1 MSVPVIQ
8 LECGTSG
15 NSVPTILL
23 ECGTSGDTVPTIL
36 LKCNFMGTAYAHM
49 RIGLNSDWEQ
59 GIVIRSTQLP
69 VPGSAL
75 NAEFMPNTTGDN
87 GPASPS
93 QTFTLVFDPVAN
105 TMTFRMSNAT
115 ANSVYTMPAGYYE
128 NSEESYDL
136 KLEVY
141 AAAREGYAELSNL
154 SLLVTG
160 ETPVALDDMRV
171 DFPDTISP
179 VTVSALLGKGFTLS
193 GTITMSWVLTRPRRS
208 EYQAMVRF

>member
-23 ECGTSGDTVPTIL
+23 ECGTSVVTVPTIL

-49 RIGLNSDWEQ
+49 RIGSVSTWEQ
-59 GIVIRSTQLP
+59 GIVLRSTQLP
-69 VPGSAL
+69 VSSL
-75 NAEFMPNTTGDN
+75 NAEFMPNTTGNN

-93 QTFTLVFDPVAN
+93 QTFTLVFDSVAN

-115 ANSVYTMPAGYYE
+115 ANSVYTMPAGYYDP
-128 NSEESYDL
+128 STSLYDL

-141 AAAREGYAELSNL
+141 ATTNAGYAELSNL
-154 SLLVTG
+154 SLSVTG

-171 DFPDTISP
+171 DFPNTISP
-179 VTVSALLGKGFTLS
+179 VTVSGKLGKGFTLS